1 MKPETV
7 AGQKAKLYCSA
18 ANISLP
24 MLGLSTWDD
33 RNGFKD
39 IQAELDEYTGM
50 IDGLFYSKSARA
62 FAEHYQHHLIV
73 DDQFV
78 DVGDI
83 ELVNYLNGN
92 CHRFKAKRRRE
103 PTEIVV
109 HESVT
114 QAGRGL
120 LGWQRTVNILI
131 RRHLGVHLIVHEDG
145 TVTQHADLYDR
156 MIHAGPHNS
165 HSIGLECQNIYY
177 HHLAPEKP
185 WISARWA
192 HKRKYVLPSEPIL
205 VTVPKLITAICG
217 TVPTIPLEFAGAK
230 GDGTVYMSR
239 YPDKKPRPG
248 IWAHSGFGHADGSY
262 IVSKVKEVLDEVD
275 S

>member
-1 MKPETV
+1 MTPETV
-7 AGQKAKLYCSA
+7 SGQKAKLYCSA

-24 MLGLSTWDD
+24 MLGLSSWDD

-39 IQAELDEYTGM
+39 LQAELDEYTGT

-83 ELVNYLNGN
+83 GLVNYLNGQ
-92 CHRFKAKRRRE
+92 CHRFKARRRIE
-103 PTEIVV
+103 PTEIVI

-114 QAGRGL
+114 S
-120 LGWQRTVNILI
+120 GWERTVRILT

-156 MIHAGPHNS
+156 LPHAGGHNAYAL
-165 HSIGLECQNIYY
+165 GLECQNIYY
-177 HHLAPEKP
+177 HHLAPEKA
-185 WISARWA
+185 WIPARWA
-192 HKRKYVLPSEPIL
+192 HKRKYVLPTDAIL
-205 VTVPKLITAICG
+205 MTVPKLITAICE

-230 GDGTVYMSR
+230 EDGTVYMSR
-239 YPDKKPRPG
+239 YPDRKPRPG

-262 IVSKVKEVLDEVD
+262 IVSKVKEVLDEMD